1 LSADVVI
8 KPGFEILFTDT
19 LPAPTVRATNVLA
32 NCRQQAMESL
42 VSDPGSALESINQLA
57 SCVELEVAR
66 QFEDANVKVSFE
78 EKVRISMA
86 GFLENYTC
94 ADETLDSSPDVSSHF
109 WTMPDA
115 TRMVHV
121 KHDRAPSKIH
131 VVENFIS
138 EDECLAMETEAAL
151 TLHSAA
157 VADGKGGS
165 QLSPNR
171 KAMQAGIT
179 VQWDKEEEGDLIA
192 RLSRRVYDYTEHV
205 LKLGINEHGQEDLM
219 SIQYFGR
226 GRNDTE
232 PDRYTP
238 VRLKRMPFV
247 VHGVACVESGFMG
260 ARLNF
265 FFFNLTLFLS
275 VSSFFLLSFI
285 LQHCDGDCTGLPH
298 KTGSRVATM
307 VMYCKLP
314 TDGGST
320 NFRNSAVHIK
330 PVAGNAIFFSYI
342 DPVSRTM
349 DTGFTE
355 HSGCPVFEGEKKI
368 VTQWIRYGV
377 DDENPWDSFNTLGI
391 KISDADDQ

>member
-1 LSADVVI
+1 MSVSLYAVVVI
-8 KPGFEILFTDT
+8 KPGFEVHFTDA
-19 LPAPTVRATNVLA
+19 LAAAAADAGDNLA

-42 VSDPGSALESINQLA
+42 ALDPDRALESIELLA
-57 SCVELEVAR
+57 SCVEAKVAR
-66 QFEDANVKVSFE
+66 TLE
-78 EKVRISMA
+78 ETNIQISYEAKVRKGMA

-94 ADETLDSSPDVSSHF
+94 ADETLDSSPDVSSHY

-151 TLHSAA
+151 TLHRAT

-179 VQWDKEEEGDLIA
+179 VDWDKEEEGDLIA
-192 RLSRRVYDYTEHV
+192 RLSRRVYDYAEHV

-238 VRLKRMPFV
+238 VR
-247 VHGVACVESGFMG
+247 VEGMDVDLLESHVLSAG
-260 ARLNF
+260 ARVSYCILDF
-265 FFFNLTLFLS
+265 FI
-275 VSSFFLLSFI
+275 VALLS
-285 LQHCDGDCTGLPH
+285 L
-298 KTGSRVATM
+298 TM
-307 VMYCKLP
+307 FLV
-314 TDGGST
+314 G
-320 NFRNSAVHIK
+320 V
-330 PVAGNAIFFSYI
+330 
-342 DPVSRTM
+342 
-349 DTGFTE
+349 
-355 HSGCPVFEGEKKI
+355 VFH
-368 VTQWIRYGV
+368 
-377 DDENPWDSFNTLGI
+377 L
-391 KISDADDQ
+391 AAL

>member
-1 LSADVVI
+1 MNACFFADVVI
-8 KPGFEILFTDT
+8 KQGLEVLITDALT
-19 LPAPTVRATNVLA
+19 APKEDAGDVLPK
-32 NCRQQAMESL
+32 CRQQAMESL

-57 SCVELEVAR
+57 SCVESNVAR
-66 QFEDANVKVSFE
+66 KFVEANIKISYE
-78 EKVRISMA
+78 AKARISMA

-171 KAMQAGIT
+171 KAMQAGIK

-192 RLSRRVYDYTEHV
+192 RLSRRVYDYAEHV

-247 VHGVACVESGFMG
+247 VLGVSCVESGFMG
-260 ARLNF
+260 ARLNSF
-265 FFFNLTLFLS
+265 LFQAY
-275 VSSFFLLSFI
+275 SFSLAILLLS
-285 LQHCDGDCTGLPH
+285 
-298 KTGSRVATM
+298 RVLHPAA
-307 VMYCKLP
+307 L
-314 TDGGST
+314 
-320 NFRNSAVHIK
+320 
-330 PVAGNAIFFSYI
+330 
-342 DPVSRTM
+342 
-349 DTGFTE
+349 
-355 HSGCPVFEGEKKI
+355 
-368 VTQWIRYGV
+368 
-377 DDENPWDSFNTLGI
+377 
-391 KISDADDQ
+391 